1 MAHALNYLQTDSLVQ
16 ATVEVSF
23 NLLPFITA
31 AIFVTLLGSNTLEGS
46 LDLDSFTLDSL
57 DSFWSLGLIF

>member
-1 MAHALNYLQTDSLVQ
+1 MQ